1 MPVFYAAW
9 TKMGFGFVVTNS
21 IAAITPITNYARE
34 ELFRE
39 KIFEI
44 RLVVKFF
51 SGITNLFQSKAR
63 HKQNPV

>member
-39 KIFEI
+39 K
-44 RLVVKFF
+44 
-51 SGITNLFQSKAR
+51 NL
-63 HKQNPV
+63 